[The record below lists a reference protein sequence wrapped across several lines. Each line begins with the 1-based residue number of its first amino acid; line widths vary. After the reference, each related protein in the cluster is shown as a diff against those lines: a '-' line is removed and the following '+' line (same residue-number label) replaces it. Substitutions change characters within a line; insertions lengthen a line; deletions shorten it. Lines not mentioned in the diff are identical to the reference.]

1 MRIYG
6 LLAGVAVTAGV
17 FTAGYY
23 AKECPNCAPPP
34 ITEISK
40 PTLAV
45 QEEASKQLETLQATI
60 KELQTEAANRPKVR
74 TIEIVKEVPGEC
86 QSHVARQAV
95 QDASKCLE
103 EADLALIN
111 RAREASSAVRGN

>member
-1 MRIYG
+1 MDIYG
-6 LLAGVAVTAGV
+6 LLAGIVVTCGV
-17 FTAGYY
+17 FAAGYY
-23 AKECPNCAPPP
+23 AKVCPNCTPPP

-40 PTLAV
+40 PALAV

-60 KELQTEAANRPKVR
+60 KELQAEAANRPKTR

-103 EADLALIN
+103 AADLELIN
-111 RAREASSAVRGN
+111 LAQDASRAVKGD

>member
-1 MRIYG
+1 MNIYQ
-6 LLAGVAVTAGV
+6 LLGCVTLTVAVFA
-17 FTAGYY
+17 AGYY
-23 AKECPNCAPPP
+23 TKECPNCAPPP

-40 PTLAV
+40 PVLAV

-60 KELQTEAANRPKVR
+60 KELQAEAANRPKAR

-103 EADLALIN
+103 AADLELIN
-111 RAREASSAVRGN
+111 RARDASSAIRGD

>member
-1 MRIYG
+1 MNIYV
-6 LLAGVAVTAGV
+6 LLAGVVVTSGV
-17 FTAGYY
+17 FAAGYY
-23 AKECPNCAPPP
+23 AKVCPNCAPPP

-45 QEEASKQLETLQATI
+45 QEEASKQLEALQATI
-60 KELQTEAANRPKVR
+60 KELQAEAANRPKAR

-103 EADLALIN
+103 AEDLELIN
-111 RAREASSAVRGN
+111 RARDASRAVLEK